1 MREFRIELSHDR
13 INDYFINRDS
23 TKEQTA
29 AAAAAAA
36 AAAVV
41 VVVLAAAAAAAAVRA
56 RVLRQGVGGGL

>member
-1 MREFRIELSHDR
+1 MREFWLELSQDR
-13 INDYFINRDS
+13 INDHFINRDS